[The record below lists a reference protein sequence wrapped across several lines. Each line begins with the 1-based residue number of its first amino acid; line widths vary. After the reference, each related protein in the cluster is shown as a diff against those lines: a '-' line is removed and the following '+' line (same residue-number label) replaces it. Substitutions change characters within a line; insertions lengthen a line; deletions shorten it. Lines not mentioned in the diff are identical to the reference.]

1 MCKGTENIPFLQINV
16 LKIAS
21 MDYYIFVFGLRFCSV
36 RASIITVRDTVGT
49 SQIIAGG
56 DACAPGQSAGE
67 TPAFPVESGLLAFL
81 AYIVV
86 PNNAPAADGIGIG
99 DGCHPHVLLSF
110 LSHTR
115 LHAMVV
121 PSCLQCRPRIPWFAG
136 Q

>member
-49 SQIIAGG
+49 SRIIAGG

-86 PNNAPAADGIGIG
+86 PNNAPAADGIGIE

-121 PSCLQCRPRIPWFAG
+121 PSCLQCRPCILRFAG

>member
-1 MCKGTENIPFLQINV
+1 MCKSTENIPFLQINV

-49 SQIIAGG
+49 SRIIAGG

-67 TPAFPVESGLLAFL
+67 TPAFPVESGLLSLL

-86 PNNAPAADGIGIG
+86 PNNAPSADGIGIG

>member
-1 MCKGTENIPFLQINV
+1 MCKSTENIPFLQINV

-49 SQIIAGG
+49 SRIIAGG

-67 TPAFPVESGLLAFL
+67 TPAFPVESGLLSFL

-86 PNNAPAADGIGIG
+86 PNNAPAADGIGIE

-115 LHAMVV
+115 LHPMVV
-121 PSCLQCRPRIPWFAG
+121 PSCLQCRPRILRFAG